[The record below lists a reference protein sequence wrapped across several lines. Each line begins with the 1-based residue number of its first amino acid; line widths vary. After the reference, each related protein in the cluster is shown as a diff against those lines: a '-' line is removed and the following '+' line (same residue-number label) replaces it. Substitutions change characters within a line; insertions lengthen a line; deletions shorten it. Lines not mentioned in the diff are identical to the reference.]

1 MLDSVP
7 WQTIGAA
14 LVPVAVACITYWA
27 SRQASRQAAKSS
39 PYDKLAERVVKLETQ
54 VGELRAKIE
63 HLEDE
68 RSDLRDLIRD
78 LFGFVEQ
85 HVPPSVPRPFLR
97 PPWLD

>member
-1 MLDSVP
+1 MDWLTEARSWV
-7 WQTIGAA
+7 GA
-14 LVPVAVACITYWA
+14 LVGVVIAWITATW
-27 SRQASRQAAKSS
+27 AAKGKKIETTAA

-54 VGELRAKIE
+54 VGQLRAKIE
-63 HLEDE
+63 RLEDE